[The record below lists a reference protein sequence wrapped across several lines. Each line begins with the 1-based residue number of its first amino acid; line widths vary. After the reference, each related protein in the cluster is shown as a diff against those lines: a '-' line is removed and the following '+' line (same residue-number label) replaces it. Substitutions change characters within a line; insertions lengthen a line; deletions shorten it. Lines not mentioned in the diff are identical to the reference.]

1 GFTGDA
7 GTWRPQS
14 ADLGA
19 YAGKNVL
26 VAFRY
31 ITDSGVNEGG
41 FWVRNITAAGAPLP
55 SDSLTGWQSA
65 TEVHPVAV
73 QGFTVQLVAYGADG
87 EPVWVYRLPLDSAFD
102 GTLSG
107 DALTAAIGT
116 GATTVAAI
124 VMYDDDT
131 ESAPKQANYTL
142 TVNGVVQPGGGG

>member
-1 GFTGDA
+1 
-7 GTWRPQS
+7 
-14 ADLGA
+14 
-19 YAGKNVL
+19 
-26 VAFRY
+26 
-31 ITDSGVNEGG
+31 
-41 FWVRNITAAGAPLP
+41 
-55 SDSLTGWQSA
+55 
-65 TEVHPVAV
+65 V

-87 EPVWVYRLPLDSAFD
+87 APVWVYRLPLDSAFD